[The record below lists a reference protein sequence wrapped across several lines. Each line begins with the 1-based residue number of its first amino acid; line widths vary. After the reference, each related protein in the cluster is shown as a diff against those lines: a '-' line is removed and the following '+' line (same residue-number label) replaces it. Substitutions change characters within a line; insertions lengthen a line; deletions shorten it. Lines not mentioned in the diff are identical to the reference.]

1 MQTAARGKATHNS
14 TSTWINALETFRK
27 DIGLP
32 GKIDDV
38 NSKEEL
44 EHQLVLFFVSCKQ
57 QNGAEYS
64 VQSIKSARFAIARHI
79 NTYSKIRPQEI
90 TNKNIYSELYNAI
103 TGKIKLLT
111 DQGLGEIHGAD
122 AFTQDEIRKII
133 NHPTMQ
139 PDSPKGLIR
148 RIFWHNAFELAL
160 RAEVISI
167 PADNAV
173 IQDYELYFSKRPPIC
188 EDAFYLQPCNNNEV
202 EFTGYWFKS
211 AQMGEKLFTNHSGRK
226 TFIQI
231 SKSEGISDND
241 VMSVSRHK
249 NPHSLAYYERPKS
262 ILQQN
267 TLSQIN
273 SLIYNDTL
281 LSNDKTAN
289 SFSSA
294 LETFNES
301 RSPLQQLNSND
312 LNELNDDQQNQEI
325 NGMMRPLK
333 KFSMGMFFQNLKKIK
348 KTFTYVA
355 PTEEEIKS
363 MQTAARGKAT
373 HNSTSTWINA
383 LETFRKDIG
392 LPGKIDDVNSKEELE
407 HQLVLFFVSCKQQN
421 GAEYS
426 VAINKISKICY
437 CTTYQHIF

>member
-1 MQTAARGKATHNS
+1 MQTAACGKATHNS

-44 EHQLVLFFVSCKQ
+44 ERQLVLFFVSCKQ
-57 QNGAEYS
+57 QNGTEYS

-111 DQGLGEIHGAD
+111 DQGL
-122 AFTQDEIRKII
+122 
-133 NHPTMQ
+133 
-139 PDSPKGLIR
+139 DSPKGLIR

-160 RAEVISI
+160 RGEEHYNLKIQQFKKRKDGGIDVTFYKSKCNQRSLSESNSKAEVISI

-211 AQMGEKLFTNHSGRK
+211 AQMGEKSVKGLMKEIATITEIDCDKRKFTNHSGRK

-294 LETFNES
+294 LEIFNES
-301 RSPLQQLNSND
+301 RSLLQQLNSND

-325 NGMMRPLK
+325 NGNDETIK
-333 KFSMGMFFQNLKKIK
+333 KILHGNVFQNCNI
-348 KTFTYVA
+348 TF
-355 PTEEEIKS
+355 
-363 MQTAARGKAT
+363 
-373 HNSTSTWINA
+373 N
-383 LETFRKDIG
+383 
-392 LPGKIDDVNSKEELE
+392 VNK
-407 HQLVLFFVSCKQQN
+407 
-421 GAEYS
+421 
-426 VAINKISKICY
+426 
-437 CTTYQHIF
+437 

>member
-1 MQTAARGKATHNS
+1 MPPQKSQNKSKKNKKTFTYVAPTEEEIKSMQTAARGKATHNS

-32 GKIDDV
+32 GKIDD
-38 NSKEEL
+38 
-44 EHQLVLFFVSCKQ
+44 
-57 QNGAEYS
+57 
-64 VQSIKSARFAIARHI
+64 
-79 NTYSKIRPQEI
+79 
-90 TNKNIYSELYNAI
+90 
-103 TGKIKLLT
+103 
-111 DQGLGEIHGAD
+111 GL
-122 AFTQDEIRKII
+122 
-133 NHPTMQ
+133 
-139 PDSPKGLIR
+139 DSPKGLIR

-211 AQMGEKLFTNHSGRK
+211 AQMGEKS
-226 TFIQI
+226 
-231 SKSEGISDND
+231 
-241 VMSVSRHK
+241 
-249 NPHSLAYYERPKS
+249 S

-273 SLIYNDTL
+273 SLIYNDTS

-294 LETFNES
+294 LEIFNES

-325 NGMMRPLK
+325 NGNDETIK
-333 KFSMGMFFQNLKKIK
+333 KILHGNVFQNCNI
-348 KTFTYVA
+348 TF
-355 PTEEEIKS
+355 
-363 MQTAARGKAT
+363 
-373 HNSTSTWINA
+373 N
-383 LETFRKDIG
+383 
-392 LPGKIDDVNSKEELE
+392 VNK
-407 HQLVLFFVSCKQQN
+407 
-421 GAEYS
+421 
-426 VAINKISKICY
+426 
-437 CTTYQHIF
+437 

>member
-1 MQTAARGKATHNS
+1 NKKTFTYVAPTEEEIKSMQTAAHGKATHNS

-44 EHQLVLFFVSCKQ
+44 ERQLVLFFVSCKQ

-111 DQGLGEIHGAD
+111 DQVL
-122 AFTQDEIRKII
+122 
-133 NHPTMQ
+133 
-139 PDSPKGLIR
+139 
-148 RIFWHNAFELAL
+148 
-160 RAEVISI
+160 
-167 PADNAV
+167 
-173 IQDYELYFSKRPPIC
+173 
-188 EDAFYLQPCNNNEV
+188 V

-211 AQMGEKLFTNHSGRK
+211 AQMGEKSVKGLMKEIATITEIDCDKRKFTNHSGRK

-273 SLIYNDTL
+273 SLIYN
-281 LSNDKTAN
+281 
-289 SFSSA
+289 
-294 LETFNES
+294 
-301 RSPLQQLNSND
+301 
-312 LNELNDDQQNQEI
+312 
-325 NGMMRPLK
+325 GK
-333 KFSMGMFFQNLKKIK
+333 KRI
-348 KTFTYVA
+348 A
-355 PTEEEIKS
+355 P
-363 MQTAARGKAT
+363 
-373 HNSTSTWINA
+373 
-383 LETFRKDIG
+383 
-392 LPGKIDDVNSKEELE
+392 V
-407 HQLVLFFVSCKQQN
+407 VLM
-421 GAEYS
+421 
-426 VAINKISKICY
+426 
-437 CTTYQHIF
+437 